1 MIIAD
6 THKARDRARIV
17 RATQPM
23 RFPVYHELRD
33 INFDQAYQ
41 QGFNLFFHAMTVE
54 VMGENLWPV
63 GHAIASGRCAAI
75 YEFHADLY
83 PAPPPKGRP
92 IIKSIKV

>member
-1 MIIAD
+1 
-6 THKARDRARIV
+6 
-17 RATQPM
+17 M

-54 VMGENLWPV
+54 VTGENLWPV
-63 GHAIASGRCAAI
+63 VHAIASGRCAAI

-83 PAPPPKGRP
+83 SPPNLR
-92 IIKSIKV
+92 S

>member
-1 MIIAD
+1 MAFFRGRRFLG
-6 THKARDRARIV
+6 TLHMNRDALDEGCGV
-17 RATQPM
+17 M

-54 VMGENLWPV
+54 VTGENLWPV
-63 GHAIASGRCAAI
+63 VHAIASGRCAAI

-83 PAPPPKGRP
+83 SPPNLR
-92 IIKSIKV
+92 S